1 MRCILI
7 DTIYKIQEQEILP
20 AFYVDFGDKKIP
32 ADLFENV
39 NNVLD
44 IAKGIKKKQWSV
56 WFIIFFTWFD
66 YWRISFYSIS
76 YNIDF
81 HNIFF
86 CFLCYIK
93 KFGLNFLQL

>member
-44 IAKGIKKKQWSV
+44 IAKGIKKNNGVSGLSYSLHGL
-56 WFIIFFTWFD
+56 IIGVYLST
-66 YWRISFYSIS
+66 
-76 YNIDF
+76 
-81 HNIFF
+81 
-86 CFLCYIK
+86 
-93 KFGLNFLQL
+93 Q